1 MIVSMSFS
9 IVSWIITQI
18 ISFLE
23 YSGYFGVFSLMTLE
37 SMLLPIPSEV
47 ILPFAGYLVY
57 RGSMNMIL
65 AILAGTLGGL
75 AGSLISYGIGYY
87 GGRPFIIKF
96 GRYILIREQE
106 LSVVENWFKKYGSLS
121 VFLTRLV
128 PIFRTFISIPAGIG
142 EMNILKFTIYTA
154 LGSLI
159 WSIVLVYLGFMLGN
173 NWVVIFR
180 FFGELDY
187 VVYAVAIAIILY
199 LGYRAYKAWKK

>member
-1 MIVSMSFS
+1 
-9 IVSWIITQI
+9 
-18 ISFLE
+18 
-23 YSGYFGVFSLMTLE
+23 
-37 SMLLPIPSEV
+37 
-47 ILPFAGYLVY
+47 
-57 RGSMNMIL
+57 
-65 AILAGTLGGL
+65 
-75 AGSLISYGIGYY
+75 
-87 GGRPFIIKF
+87 
-96 GRYILIREQE
+96 
-106 LSVVENWFKKYGSLS
+106 VVENWFKKYGSLS

>member
-1 MIVSMSFS
+1 MSFS
-9 IVSWIITQI
+9 IVAWFITQI

-23 YSGYFGVFSLMTLE
+23 YGGYFGVFTLMTLE

-47 ILPFAGYLVY
+47 ILPFAGYLAY
-57 RGSMNMIL
+57 RGSMNLIL

-75 AGSLISYGIGYY
+75 TGSLISYGIGYY

-96 GRYILIREQE
+96 GRYILLREQE
-106 LSVVENWFKKYGSLS
+106 LSVVENWFKKYGSMS

-142 EMNILKFTIYTA
+142 EMNIFKFTLYTT

-159 WSIVLVYLGFMLGN
+159 WSIVLVYLGFSLGK

-180 FFGELDY
+180 FFSELDY
-187 VVYAVAIAIILY
+187 VVYAAVIAVILY

>member
-1 MIVSMSFS
+1 MSFS
-9 IVSWIITQI
+9 IVGWFITQI

-23 YSGYFGVFSLMTLE
+23 YGGYFSVFTLMTLE

-65 AILAGTLGGL
+65 AIVAGTLGGL
-75 AGSLISYGIGYY
+75 TGSLISYGIGYY

-96 GRYILIREQE
+96 GRYIMLREQE
-106 LSVVENWFKKYGSLS
+106 LSVVENWFKKYGSIS

-142 EMNILKFTIYTA
+142 KMNIFKFTIYTT

-159 WSIVLVYLGFMLGN
+159 WSIVLVYLGFMLGK
-173 NWVVIFR
+173 NWIVIFG
-180 FFGELDY
+180 FFSALDY

>member
-1 MIVSMSFS
+1 
-9 IVSWIITQI
+9 
-18 ISFLE
+18 
-23 YSGYFGVFSLMTLE
+23 
-37 SMLLPIPSEV
+37 
-47 ILPFAGYLVY
+47 AD
-57 RGSMNMIL
+57 
-65 AILAGTLGGL
+65 TLGGL